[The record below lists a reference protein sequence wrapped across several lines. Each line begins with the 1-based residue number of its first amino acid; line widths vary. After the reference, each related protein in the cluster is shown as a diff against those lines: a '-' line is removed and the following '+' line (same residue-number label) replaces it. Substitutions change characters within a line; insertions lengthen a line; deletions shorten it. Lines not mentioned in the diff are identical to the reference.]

1 MGIIQRQSIKATAVS
16 LLGAFIGFLTTFYVI
31 TKFLSAEEIGL
42 TRVIIEGAT
51 LLASFALMGL
61 NSSAY
66 RFYPYFK
73 SNTASQATSKIKD
86 NGYFY
91 YLCMVAVLGALIV
104 IPLYILFKDSFIAA
118 YQKNSPLLVDYFY
131 WIIPL
136 SLFMLFWLV
145 FELYSAQL
153 MRIAVPKLIR
163 EVGLRLILLLVYLS
177 YAFHLV
183 SLPLFIALFIGAY
196 ALCMLAMAGYIK
208 KIGQI
213 NFRHDHSFLSP
224 ELKRNFL
231 RYTLFYVVASIGS
244 KLASRLDLFM
254 VSAIDIGGLDSGGIF
269 SIAFYM
275 VAVIEIPSRSLL
287 SISSPR
293 MAEAIKEGDFVRANA
308 LFKKVSLHQLMA
320 GGLLFLFIWINIDSV
335 FAILP
340 NGDKYAAGKWVV
352 LFLGLAKLFELTLNY
367 GNTVVSYS
375 KYYHWNL
382 YYTFLVT
389 AVTILTN
396 LWLIPHFGISGAAIA
411 TLISIC
417 LSYGIQ
423 QFMISF
429 KMKVSPFS
437 PQMAKLVLL
446 LMLGYAANQLIPT
459 ISNPWLDM
467 ILRSIPIAVALSL
480 ALFAWK
486 VSPEFNATL
495 QRIMKK

>member
-224 ELKRNFL
+224 E
-231 RYTLFYVVASIGS
+231 IG
-244 KLASRLDLFM
+244 
-254 VSAIDIGGLDSGGIF
+254 
-269 SIAFYM
+269 
-275 VAVIEIPSRSLL
+275 
-287 SISSPR
+287 
-293 MAEAIKEGDFVRANA
+293 RAH
-308 LFKKVSLHQLMA
+308 V
-320 GGLLFLFIWINIDSV
+320 
-335 FAILP
+335 
-340 NGDKYAAGKWVV
+340 
-352 LFLGLAKLFELTLNY
+352 
-367 GNTVVSYS
+367 
-375 KYYHWNL
+375 
-382 YYTFLVT
+382 
-389 AVTILTN
+389 
-396 LWLIPHFGISGAAIA
+396 
-411 TLISIC
+411 
-417 LSYGIQ
+417 
-423 QFMISF
+423 
-429 KMKVSPFS
+429 
-437 PQMAKLVLL
+437 
-446 LMLGYAANQLIPT
+446 
-459 ISNPWLDM
+459 
-467 ILRSIPIAVALSL
+467 
-480 ALFAWK
+480 
-486 VSPEFNATL
+486 
-495 QRIMKK
+495 